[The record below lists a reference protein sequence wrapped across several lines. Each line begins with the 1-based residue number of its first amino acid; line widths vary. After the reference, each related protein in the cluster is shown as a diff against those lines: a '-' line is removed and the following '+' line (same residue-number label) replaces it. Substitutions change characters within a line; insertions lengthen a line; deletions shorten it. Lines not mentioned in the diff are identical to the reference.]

1 MKIEK
6 FRKVLE
12 TMPFGMD
19 TVIIRKDPEIHCA
32 GVINDIVGTSPI
44 DCVVINMAVQDDFF
58 MHELRELIA
67 FRKGQKFACLFDFTS
82 GCSTPDSE
90 LKSNLMKLL
99 INRRHNGFE
108 IPDNVKVIIYDNI
121 EEETEF
127 TPNKFDTCM
136 FDKCLRFTIEP

>member
-1 MKIEK
+1 MKLEK
-6 FRKVLE
+6 FRMAME
-12 TMPFGMD
+12 TMPFNMN

-44 DCVVINMAVQDDFF
+44 DCVVIDMAVQDDFF

-67 FRKGQKFACLFDFTS
+67 FRKGQKFACLFDFTG

-108 IPDNVKVIIYDNI
+108 IPDNVKVIIYDNVCSDDKY
-121 EEETEF
+121 ETDEF
-127 TPNKFDTCM
+127 DVVM